1 MGSFSFR
8 LGAVALAIALYGCS
22 GQLTAQPAK
31 LPPRVVE
38 PRTEVAP
45 AREDTPKLIAPPPA
59 YGHKIVMAKGPYSG
73 TAE

>member
-22 GQLTAQPAK
+22 AELTAQPAK
-31 LPPRVVE
+31 PPPRVIE

-45 AREDTPKLIAPPPA
+45 AREEQPKLIAPPPA
-59 YGHKIVMAKGPYSG
+59 YGHKIVMAKGPQSG
-73 TAE
+73 AAE